1 MIAVKLMGGLG
12 NQMFQYAAA
21 RRLANK
27 HSAELFLDLRWFD
40 EIPKTDTP
48 RFYELGDY
56 PIKARLIDMF
66 SVRLRSSNKRPTPLE
81 RALHR
86 TGADKRIWELGEPSA
101 AFYPAVLR
109 ASDNTYL
116 LGWWQNE
123 KYFKDIRQI
132 LLKEFEP
139 KTPPNTKN
147 KKYLE
152 KIKNSEAVSIHV
164 RRDDY
169 ITNKHANKFHGLTPI
184 EYYQKAFGLIK
195 GRVGSQGLHLF
206 VFSTDIDWCKKN
218 LSFGTPMT
226 FVEGNK
232 KGSDDMSLMKHCK
245 HNIMANS
252 SFSWWGAWLNKN
264 PDKIVIAPKNWFQDP
279 KADSETEIVPDSW
292 TRL

>member
-152 KIKNSEAVSIHV
+152 KI
-164 RRDDY
+164 
-169 ITNKHANKFHGLTPI
+169 
-184 EYYQKAFGLIK
+184 
-195 GRVGSQGLHLF
+195 
-206 VFSTDIDWCKKN
+206 
-218 LSFGTPMT
+218 
-226 FVEGNK
+226 
-232 KGSDDMSLMKHCK
+232 
-245 HNIMANS
+245 
-252 SFSWWGAWLNKN
+252 
-264 PDKIVIAPKNWFQDP
+264 
-279 KADSETEIVPDSW
+279 
-292 TRL
+292 